1 MKKTICIFIHYDSSN
16 SYSSEDIEYIKKISF
31 IFSDVIVLTSNTHP
45 INEIENIKTICNIPN
60 VGYDFGKLETYINSI
75 NIEEI
80 ENLYLFNNSC
90 LLVRDPNISIE
101 YMKKRDLDFWGYTT
115 STEETMH
122 IQSYFLYFSNKA
134 IKLLKEFLSNK
145 SPVKNN
151 FSHIDVVKKIELQLL
166 RYMYDNK
173 LKCGAYMQAHKIFPG
188 INSTIIHADKLLV
201 LNPHFPF
208 IKKKVYTFA
217 KTFDKNYLLSL
228 V

>member
-1 MKKTICIFIHYDSSN
+1 MKKTICIFIHYDLSDL
-16 SYSSEDIEYIKKISF
+16 YSSEDLEYIRKISS
-31 IFSDVIVLTSNTHP
+31 IFSDVIVLTSNTRP
-45 INEIENIKTICNIPN
+45 ITDIENIKTVCNISN

-75 NIEEI
+75 NVEEI
-80 ENLYLFNNSC
+80 EDLYVFNNSC
-90 LLVRDPNISIE
+90 LLARNPSISIE
-101 YMKKRDLDFWGYTT
+101 HMKKRNLDFWGYTT
-115 STEETMH
+115 STEQTMH

-134 IKLLKEFLSNK
+134 VKLLKEFLLNN

-151 FSHIDVVKKIELQLL
+151 FSHIDVVEKIELQLL

-173 LKCGAYMQAHKIFPG
+173 IKCGSYIQTHKLFPS
-188 INSTIIHADKLLV
+188 INSTIIHADKLLL